1 MMFGIVY
8 NCCFHVTTLLFFI
21 FQAMHILSNAL
32 PKRMT
37 AYIITIV
44 QMPAFAV
51 VKREDTILGKKSIKK
66 DKNIYQLS
74 REELELTRESASE
87 RMGCI
92 SADRIEKIESEKSLA
107 HPDEVMVMADAYK
120 KPNLCNYFCSHE
132 CPIGRE
138 YVPEIQPKDLSQIVL
153 EMLASLNTID
163 KHRDRLIE
171 ITADGK
177 IGKDEMTDFQKIQEQ
192 LSKISL
198 SVESLRLW
206 VEDTIANGKITSD
219 KH

>member
-1 MMFGIVY
+1 
-8 NCCFHVTTLLFFI
+8 
-21 FQAMHILSNAL
+21 MHILSNAL

-51 VKREDTILGKKSIKK
+51 VQREDTILGKKSIKK

-107 HPDEVMVMADAYK
+107 HPDEVMVKADAYK

-177 IGKDEMTDFQKIQEQ
+177 IGKEEMTDFQKIQEQ

-206 VEDTIANGKITSD
+206 VEDTIANGKITSE
-219 KH
+219 KQ

>member
-1 MMFGIVY
+1 
-8 NCCFHVTTLLFFI
+8 
-21 FQAMHILSNAL
+21 MHILSNAL

-51 VKREDTILGKKSIKK
+51 VQREDTILGKKSIKK

-74 REELELTRESASE
+74 REELELTREAASE

-206 VEDTIANGKITSD
+206 VEDTIANGKITSE
-219 KH
+219 KQ

>member
-1 MMFGIVY
+1 M
-8 NCCFHVTTLLFFI
+8 
-21 FQAMHILSNAL
+21 
-32 PKRMT
+32 
-37 AYIITIV
+37 
-44 QMPAFAV
+44 
-51 VKREDTILGKKSIKK
+51 GKKSIKK

-107 HPDEVMVMADAYK
+107 HPDEVMVMAEAYK

-206 VEDTIANGKITSD
+206 VEDTIANGKITSE
-219 KH
+219 KQ